1 MHLTVIWLRPTVA
14 TSPSAQKPMRSAL
27 AAIGILIGST
37 AAAQTRSLADVQWM
51 VGCWERTTRTG
62 KGVELWSAPQGGMMM
77 GVAYAVTDTSVREG
91 EQLRMWVSGD
101 TLVYEAHPS
110 SQARTLYK
118 TTVPVSGEVT
128 FENPQHDFPQ
138 RIVYRRVGTDS
149 LIARIEGD
157 RANRM
162 RPITYPFKRGECRG
176 LAQSKSAEARLK
188 LQPMYDVMGVRE
200 TREPGGRWGSFAD
213 YAGPGYSFVIWSGG
227 GSTVTVLDS
236 AALRRQVEIVRRAAA
251 TAPAAD
257 VRSIVTV
264 ERVRL
269 RGDTTEAL
277 VSAATT
283 RITTDTAGTRFERVN
298 SVRWIDTWLPRA
310 GALRLLSTEVISEE
324 ARLNGRLVMVNGGPP
339 PGQP

>member
-1 MHLTVIWLRPTVA
+1 
-14 TSPSAQKPMRSAL
+14 MRSVF
-27 AAIGILIGST
+27 AAIGLLIGST
-37 AAAQTRSLADVQWM
+37 ATAQTRSLADVQWM

-77 GVAYAVTDTSVREG
+77 GVAYAVTDTSVREQ
-91 EQLRMWVSGD
+91 EQLRIWLSGD

-110 SQARTLYK
+110 SQARTLFK
-118 TTVPVSGEVT
+118 TTAPVSGEVT

-138 RIVYRRVGTDS
+138 RIVYRRAGTDS
-149 LIARIEGD
+149 LVARIEGD

-162 RPITYPFKRGECRG
+162 RPVTYPFKRGECRG
-176 LAQSKSAEARLK
+176 LTQSKSAEARIK
-188 LQPMYDVMGVRE
+188 LQPLYDAMATRE
-200 TREPGGRWGSFAD
+200 SREPGGRWGWFAD
-213 YAGPGYSFVIWSGG
+213 YAAPGYSFVIWSGA

-236 AALRRQVEIVRRAAA
+236 AAMRRQVETVRRAMA

-257 VRSIVTV
+257 VRSSATV

-269 RGDTTEAL
+269 RGDTIEAL

-283 RITTDTAGTRFERVN
+283 RITTDTAGTRFERVT
-298 SVRWIDTWLPRA
+298 SPRWIDTWLPRG
-310 GALRLLSTEVISEE
+310 GALRLLSTEIISEE
-324 ARLNGRLVMVNGGPP
+324 ARLNGRVVMVNGGPP